1 MELGLFF
8 MPLHRPDKAWAQALD
23 EDRQAILA
31 ADRAGYAEV
40 WVGEHFTT
48 KAEQIPAPL
57 LFLSSLI
64 HQTKLR
70 LGTGVVNL
78 GHRHPVVVAAEA
90 ALFDQLSGGR
100 LMLGVGPGGLSSDA
114 ELFGRP
120 DQEQRFDA
128 AMEAIDMI
136 KRLWAEEAPIS
147 LDGTYW
153 QGALE
158 EQFWPGLGVG
168 QFPKPLQQPHPPLA
182 MALVSPGGR
191 TTETVAERSF
201 IPISANFVPQ
211 SSLLAQWEAYR
222 RRRQELGLVVDRSIW
237 RVCRSLLVTDSDAE
251 ADELV
256 SDPDGTFAF
265 YFRYLGAVRGLH
277 QPGFGRG
284 RAAYLEHQF
293 TAESAGGVG
302 DVHAHGLVSRVGHAG
317 RYAGARLHPDRMAL
331 RLEFFGGFGCD
342 GDTGFAHGGL
352 GGYANQHGAAPVI
365 VCLG

>member
-8 MPLHRPDKAWAQALD
+8 MPLHRPHKAWAQALD

-265 YFRYLGAVRGLH
+265 YFRYLGAVRDLVALRCEPEVSIAEMNERYRVEKAIEKCVMASSASTLTDRLIEMVDYLG
-277 QPGFGRG
+277 PFG
-284 RAAYLEHQF
+284 
-293 TAESAGGVG
+293 T
-302 DVHAHGLVSRVGHAG
+302 LVSVGHDWDGTDRWSRNVTRLAEEV
-317 RYAGARLHPDRMAL
+317 APKVAQHMASLPARD
-331 RLEFFGGFGCD
+331 
-342 GDTGFAHGGL
+342 
-352 GGYANQHGAAPVI
+352 
-365 VCLG
+365 

>member
-265 YFRYLGAVRGLH
+265 YFRYLGAVRDLVALRGEPEVSIAEMNERYRVEKAIEKCVMASSASTLTDRLIEMVDYLG
-277 QPGFGRG
+277 PFG
-284 RAAYLEHQF
+284 
-293 TAESAGGVG
+293 T
-302 DVHAHGLVSRVGHAG
+302 LVSVGHDWDGTDRWSRNVTRLAEEV
-317 RYAGARLHPDRMAL
+317 APKVAQHMASLPARD
-331 RLEFFGGFGCD
+331 
-342 GDTGFAHGGL
+342 
-352 GGYANQHGAAPVI
+352 
-365 VCLG
+365 

>member
-8 MPLHRPDKAWAQALD
+8 MPLHRPHKAWAQALD

-100 LMLGVGPGGLSSDA
+100 LMLGVGPGGLTSDA

-136 KRLWAEEAPIS
+136 KRLWEEEAPIS

-265 YFRYLGAVRGLH
+265 YFRYLGAVRDLVALRGEPEVSIAEMNERYRVEKAIEKCVMAASASTLTDRLIEMVDYLG
-277 QPGFGRG
+277 PFG
-284 RAAYLEHQF
+284 
-293 TAESAGGVG
+293 T
-302 DVHAHGLVSRVGHAG
+302 LVSVGHDWDGTDRWSRNVPRLAEEV
-317 RYAGARLHPDRMAL
+317 APKVAQHMASLPARD
-331 RLEFFGGFGCD
+331 
-342 GDTGFAHGGL
+342 
-352 GGYANQHGAAPVI
+352 
-365 VCLG
+365 